1 MSREQTLAKPSAG
14 RPIKR
19 DAAATRDRV
28 LKAAIAEFCRYGYD
42 GARTDRVAR
51 RAGSNVRMI
60 YHYFGSK
67 ERLYLAVLERVYSKV
82 RTKEAALNL
91 RDHEPVEGM
100 LALVDFTFAHLLDH
114 PEFIELIRNENL
126 LRGRYL
132 KKSSFVPEATLP
144 LVSAIK
150 DLLTRGVRQ
159 GVFRRDVDP
168 VQLYVSILS
177 LCFLHLSNRYTLS
190 IMFQKDLADTRWL
203 AQRRRHVRT
212 IVETFLTAGVDAP
225 ASTGRGANGRRAPR
239 KLRSAAV
246 DTAGQAGA

>member
-1 MSREQTLAKPSAG
+1 MAKPSAG

-51 RAGSNVRMI
+51 RSGSNIRMI

-67 ERLYLAVLERVYSKV
+67 ERLYLAVLERVYSEV

-132 KKSSFVPEATLP
+132 KKSRFVPEAALP
-144 LVSAIK
+144 LVSAMK
-150 DLLTRGVRQ
+150 DLLSRGVRQ
-159 GVFRRDVDP
+159 GVFRDDVDP

-177 LCFLHLSNRYTLS
+177 LCFVHLSNRYTLS
-190 IMFQKDLADTRWL
+190 IMFRKDLSDTRWL
-203 AQRRRHVRT
+203 AQRRRHIRG
-212 IVETFLTAGVDAP
+212 IIETFLTTGTGVP
-225 ASTGRGANGRRAPR
+225 ASSLRGANGHRAAR
-239 KLRSAAV
+239 KLPTAGVRSAT
-246 DTAGQAGA
+246 DELDG